1 MSDPSSSRAVVVG
14 AGPIGCVLSVLL
26 AKRGHEVTL
35 FEKRKDLRRAEE
47 DSGRSINLVLTRRGL
62 RALEL
67 IGLREEVLKLTV
79 PVLGRMM
86 HAVDGELTYQ
96 PCGKDDSEC
105 NYAVPRGDLNA
116 FLLQAAQDHG
126 VDIRFGQS
134 LKDLDVDTQTLTFQH
149 VDTDVIQE
157 VFAPLLFATDGAGS
171 RVRRTLTQRPDFHAT
186 SELIDYG
193 YKEIEMPA
201 GPDGDYTLAS
211 HALHIWP
218 RGEHMLM
225 GLANRDASFTGTLYL
240 PYKGPHGFDTLDED
254 PQRVLSFFQSFYPD
268 AIDVISDVRQ
278 EYANNPT
285 GVLGTVR
292 CDKWHL
298 EDKILLLGDAAHA
311 IVPFF
316 GQGLNCGMEDC
327 VVLDG
332 LLEEF
337 GHDMARVFS
346 TFERVRKPNADAI
359 ADMALENFVEMRDK
373 VGDPRFILKKQV
385 ERRIEQAMPDLYRS
399 RYATVMYSHNPY
411 RVAFDAGKIQQG
423 IFDTLLLGV
432 ERPEEVDLDRAAD
445 LIRRDLTPF
454 YERHDVDLA
463 F

>member
-1 MSDPSSSRAVVVG
+1 MSAPSSKRAVVVG

-35 FEKRKDLRRAEE
+35 FEKRSDMRKAEE

-62 RALEL
+62 RALEM
-67 IGLREEVLKLTV
+67 IGMLERVLELTV

-86 HAVDGELTYQ
+86 HSVEGELTYQ
-96 PCGKDDSEC
+96 PYGKDDSEC

-116 FLLQAAQDHG
+116 FLLQTAQDNG
-126 VDIRFGQS
+126 VEIQFGQS
-134 LKDLDVDTQTLTFQH
+134 LIDLDVDAQSLTFQ
-149 VDTDVIQE
+149 DVNTQATHK

-171 RVRRTLTQRPDFHAT
+171 RVRRTLTQREDFHAT

-201 GPDGDYTLAS
+201 APGGDYNLAS

-225 GLANRDASFTGTLYL
+225 GLANRDGSFTGTLYL
-240 PYKGPHGFDTLDED
+240 PYKGPQGFDILEED
-254 PQRVLSFFQSFYPD
+254 PAHVMPFFKEFYPD
-268 AIDVISDVRQ
+268 AIDIISDVPA
-278 EYANNPT
+278 EFANNPT

-298 EDKILLLGDAAHA
+298 EDKILLIGDAAHA

-316 GQGLNCGMEDC
+316 GQGLNCGLEDC
-327 VVLDG
+327 VVLDQ
-332 LLEEF
+332 LLHESD
-337 GHDMARVFS
+337 DMGYVFS
-346 TFERVRKPNADAI
+346 TFERLRKPNADAI

-385 ERRIEQAMPDLYRS
+385 ERRIEQAMPELYRS

-411 RVAFDAGKIQQG
+411 RVAFDAGKIQQDM
-423 IFDTLLLGV
+423 FNTLLLGV
-432 ERPEEVDLDRAAD
+432 DSADDVSLDRAAQ
-445 LIRRDLTPF
+445 LIKRDLSPF
-454 YERHDVDLA
+454 YARHNVDLT